1 MTLALSR
8 RAALAGLAAFAA
20 AAPARAALSSAEI
33 EARFAAIEAR
43 AGGRLGVAV
52 IDSGDG
58 RRVGR
63 RADQRFPMCSTF
75 KALAAAAALK
85 RVDDGAE
92 RLDRRVAYGPGDL
105 LDYAPVSKAHVA
117 EGAMSLGEICAAAIQ
132 WSDNAAAN
140 LLLKAIGGP
149 AGFTAFARSLGDQ
162 VTRLDRDE
170 PSLNSAIPGDERDT
184 TTPAAMARDL
194 QSVLVGE
201 ALSEASRRRLEAWM
215 IGDRVGDK
223 RLRAGLPPDWGTGD
237 KTGTG
242 DHGVANAIAILRP
255 PGRAPLF
262 VAVYYAESAGS
273 TDERDSVHREVAQT
287 TAQAF

>member
-8 RAALAGLAAFAA
+8 RAVLAGLATFAA
-20 AAPARAALSSAEI
+20 AAPARAALSAAEV
-33 EARFAAIEAR
+33 EARFAAIESR
-43 AGGRLGVAV
+43 VGGRLGVAV

-63 RADQRFPMCSTF
+63 RADARFPMCSTF
-75 KALAAAAALK
+75 KALAATAALK
-85 RVDDGAE
+85 RVDEGAE
-92 RLDRRVAYGPGDL
+92 RLDRRIAYGPADL
-105 LDYAPVSKAHVA
+105 LDYAPVSKAQVG

-132 WSDNAAAN
+132 WSDNTAAN

-149 AGFTAFARSLGDQ
+149 PGFTEFARSLGDQ

-194 QSVLVGE
+194 QAVLVGE
-201 ALSEASRRRLEAWM
+201 ALSPASRRQLEAWM
-215 IGDRVGDK
+215 IGDKVGGK
-223 RLRAGLPPDWGTGD
+223 RLRAGLPADWGIGD

-242 DHGVANAIAILRP
+242 DHGVANVIAILRP

-262 VAVYYAESAGS
+262 AAVYYAESAGS
-273 TDERDSVHREVAQT
+273 PDERDAVHREVARII
-287 TAQAF
+287 AQAF